1 MPNFKLIFLGI
12 GHKHSPFHI
21 FHFFKMKTYFR
32 LLSFAK
38 PIEKFA
44 IPYIIAT
51 LFAII
56 FNTFLFTLLGP
67 LMQALFL
74 GKVEGP
80 IKGIEPKG
88 SFDFLGQFNDYM
100 NTIIADD
107 KVYALKVIC
116 VVIVI
121 TVFLSNFFR
130 YFSQRFMEDLRVHTL
145 LNMRKKVFNNV
156 MNLHVAFFN
165 NERKGDIISKVASDV
180 QVVQFTVTNT
190 LQVVF
195 KEPVQ
200 LLFFIGVLVSISF
213 KLTIFSLLVIPV
225 SGFIISKIVKRLK
238 QQATQSHESFAKMI
252 GFLDESL
259 SGIKIVK
266 AFNATARIKEKFDEE
281 NKFYSFLNRKMARRQ
296 QLASPVS
303 QTLGVLVVVFI
314 LLYGG
319 TMILSG
325 KGDLEA
331 SEFVVYLATF
341 SQVMQPIKALT
352 DSFSG
357 IHSGISAGDRV
368 LDLIDTK
375 PELVNK
381 EDAQDLASFN
391 QRLSFEHVSF
401 NYGEKEVLKDINF
414 TIEKGT
420 TVALVGPSGGGKST
434 LMDLI
439 PRFHDPKA
447 GNIKIDG
454 HNYKDLAVESIREKM
469 GTVNQESFLFNDT
482 IFNNIAFA
490 KPNASMEEVV
500 MAAKIAN
507 AHDFIEN
514 TEGGYQSF
522 VGDRGNRLSGGQRQ
536 RVCIARAV
544 LANPPIML
552 LDEAT
557 SALDTESEKL
567 VQDALNNLMKNRT
580 SIVIAHR
587 LSTIQHADKIVVIDK
602 GEVVETG
609 NHAELMAHNGLYRR
623 LIDMQAFND

>member
-1 MPNFKLIFLGI
+1 
-12 GHKHSPFHI
+12 
-21 FHFFKMKTYFR
+21 MKIYFR

-44 IPYIIAT
+44 IPYVIAT
-51 LFAII
+51 LFAIT

-67 LMQALFL
+67 LLETLFVKDAPTTL
-74 GKVEGP
+74 SKASSSLDFMAKFSQQINTWIDQYGKTE
-80 IKGIEPKG
+80 
-88 SFDFLGQFNDYM
+88 
-100 NTIIADD
+100 T
-107 KVYALKVIC
+107 LKFVC

-121 TVFLSNFFR
+121 TVVLANLFR
-130 YFSQRFMEDLRVHTL
+130 YLSQRYMEDLRVHTL
-145 LNMRKKVFNNV
+145 LNLRKTVFNNV
-156 MNLHVAFFN
+156 MNLHIGYFN

-200 LLFFIGVLVSISF
+200 LLFYVGVLISISL
-213 KLTIFSLLVIPV
+213 KLTLFSLLVIPI

-238 QQATQSHESFAKMI
+238 QQAKESHESFARMI

-266 AFNATARIKEKFDEE
+266 AFNATQRVKAKFDDE
-281 NKFYSFLNRKMARRQ
+281 NKFYSFLNRKMVRRQ

-314 LLYGG
+314 VLYGG
-319 TMILSG
+319 TMILTG
-325 KGDLEA
+325 QGDLTP
-331 SEFVVYLATF
+331 SKFLVYIATF
-341 SQVMQPIKALT
+341 SQVMQPVKALT

-357 IHSGISAGDRV
+357 IHSGIAAGERV
-368 LDLIDTK
+368 LDLIDTQPDLIDK
-375 PELVNK
+375 PDAKSVNQFEKSLVLEN
-381 EDAQDLASFN
+381 
-391 QRLSFEHVSF
+391 VSF
-401 NYGEKEVLKDINF
+401 NYGEKQILNNININ
-414 TIEKGT
+414 IEKGKT
-420 TVALVGPSGGGKST
+420 IALVGPSGGGKST

-439 PRFHDPKA
+439 PRFHDPKS
-447 GNIKIDG
+447 GVIKIDG
-454 HNYKDLAVESIREKM
+454 LDYKDVKIEDLRSQM

-490 KPNASMEEVV
+490 KPDATEAEVIA
-500 MAAKIAN
+500 AAKIAN
-507 AHDFIEN
+507 AHEFILN
-514 TEGGYQSF
+514 TENGYQSS
-522 VGDRGNRLSGGQRQ
+522 VGDRGNKLSGGQRQ

-602 GEVVETG
+602 GQVVETG
-609 NHAELMAHNGLYRR
+609 SHAELMIQNGLYRR

>member
-1 MPNFKLIFLGI
+1 MDALN
-12 GHKHSPFHI
+12 HHPFYIPILH
-21 FHFFKMKTYFR
+21 KMKTYFR

-44 IPYIIAT
+44 IPYVIAT
-51 LFAII
+51 LFAIF

-74 GKVEGP
+74 KHSNIPVKVTES
-80 IKGIEPKG
+80 KGALN
-88 SFDFLGQFNDYM
+88 FLGQFNDYM
-100 NTIIADD
+100 SSVIADD
-107 KVYALKVIC
+107 KIYALKVIC
-116 VVIVI
+116 AIIII

-145 LNMRKKVFNNV
+145 LNMRKTVFNNV
-156 MNLHVAFFN
+156 MNLHVGYFN

-195 KEPVQ
+195 KEPLQ
-200 LLFFIGVLVSISF
+200 LLFFVGVLVSISF
-213 KLTIFSLLVIPV
+213 KLTLFSLLVIPI

-259 SGIKIVK
+259 SGIKIIK
-266 AFNATARIKEKFDEE
+266 AFNSTERIKSKFDEE

-319 TMILSG
+319 TMILNG
-325 KGDLEA
+325 KGDLSA
-331 SEFVVYLATF
+331 DQFVVYLATF

-357 IHSGISAGDRV
+357 IHSGISAGERV
-368 LDLIDTK
+368 LQLVDTK

-381 EDAQDLASFN
+381 EHAETLDIFKNSLEFN
-391 QRLSFEHVSF
+391 QVAF
-401 NYGEKEVLKDINF
+401 NYGEKQVLSNINL
-414 TIEKGT
+414 TIEKGQ

-439 PRFHDPKA
+439 PRFHDPKS

-454 HNYKDLAVESIREKM
+454 HDYRDLTVESIRAQM
-469 GTVNQESFLFNDT
+469 GTVNQESFLFNDSILIT
-482 IFNNIAFA
+482 LPL
-490 KPNASMEEVV
+490 PN
-500 MAAKIAN
+500 
-507 AHDFIEN
+507 
-514 TEGGYQSF
+514 
-522 VGDRGNRLSGGQRQ
+522 
-536 RVCIARAV
+536 
-544 LANPPIML
+544 P
-552 LDEAT
+552 
-557 SALDTESEKL
+557 
-567 VQDALNNLMKNRT
+567 
-580 SIVIAHR
+580 
-587 LSTIQHADKIVVIDK
+587 
-602 GEVVETG
+602 
-609 NHAELMAHNGLYRR
+609 
-623 LIDMQAFND
+623 MQVRKK

>member
-1 MPNFKLIFLGI
+1 
-12 GHKHSPFHI
+12 
-21 FHFFKMKTYFR
+21 MKTYFR

-67 LMQALFL
+67 LLETLFIKDAPTTL
-74 GKVEGP
+74 SKVSSSIDFMGKFSQYIQHAIDAYGKTE
-80 IKGIEPKG
+80 
-88 SFDFLGQFNDYM
+88 
-100 NTIIADD
+100 T
-107 KVYALKVIC
+107 LKLVCI
-116 VVIVI
+116 VIVV
-121 TVFLSNFFR
+121 TVILANLFR
-130 YFSQRFMEDLRVHTL
+130 YLSQRFMEDLRVHTL
-145 LNMRKKVFNNV
+145 LNLRRTVFNNV
-156 MNLHVAFFN
+156 MNLHVGFFN

-190 LQVVF
+190 LQVIF
-195 KEPVQ
+195 KEPLQ
-200 LLFFIGVLVSISF
+200 LLFYVGVLISISV
-213 KLTIFSLLVIPV
+213 KLTLFSLLVIPV

-238 QQATQSHESFAKMI
+238 HQAKESHESFAKMI

-259 SGIKIVK
+259 SGIKIIK
-266 AFNATARIKEKFDEE
+266 AFNATPRIKDKFDQE
-281 NKFYSFLNRKMARRQ
+281 NKFYSYLNRKMARRQ

-303 QTLGVLVVVFI
+303 QTLGVFVVVFI
-314 LLYGG
+314 VLYGG
-319 TMILSG
+319 TMILTG
-325 KGDLEA
+325 QGDLTPA
-331 SEFVVYLATF
+331 KFLVYIATF
-341 SQVMQPIKALT
+341 SQVMQPVKALT

-357 IHSGISAGDRV
+357 IHSGIAAGERV
-368 LDLIDTK
+368 LDLMDTK
-375 PELVNK
+375 PLLVNAP
-381 EDAQDLASFN
+381 DAKVLDGFNSAISLQD
-391 QRLSFEHVSF
+391 VSF
-401 NYGEKEVLKDINF
+401 SYGEKQILNSITFE
-414 TIEKGT
+414 IEKGK

-434 LMDLI
+434 LMDLL
-439 PRFHDPKA
+439 PRFHDPKS
-447 GNIKIDG
+447 GVIKIDG
-454 HNYKDLAVESIREKM
+454 HDYKELTVESIRAQM

-490 KPNASMEEVV
+490 KPDASMEEVV
-500 MAAKIAN
+500 AAAKIAN

-514 TEGGYQSF
+514 AENGYQSL
-522 VGDRGNRLSGGQRQ
+522 VGDRGNKLSGGQKQ

-602 GEVVETG
+602 GSVVETG
-609 NHAELMAHNGLYRR
+609 SHSELMAKNGLYKR
-623 LIDMQAFND
+623 LIDMQAFTE

>member
-1 MPNFKLIFLGI
+1 
-12 GHKHSPFHI
+12 
-21 FHFFKMKTYFR
+21 MKTYFR

-67 LMQALFL
+67 LLETLFIKDAPTTL
-74 GKVEGP
+74 SKVSSSIDFMARFSEYIKHAITIYGKTG
-80 IKGIEPKG
+80 
-88 SFDFLGQFNDYM
+88 
-100 NTIIADD
+100 T
-107 KVYALKVIC
+107 LKIVC
-116 VVIVI
+116 IVI
-121 TVFLSNFFR
+121 SITVVLSNLFR
-130 YFSQRFMEDLRVHTL
+130 YLSQRFMEDLRVHTL
-145 LNMRKKVFNNV
+145 LNLRRTVFNNV
-156 MNLHVAFFN
+156 MNLHVGFFN

-195 KEPVQ
+195 KEPLQ
-200 LLFFIGVLVSISF
+200 LLFYVGVLVSISL
-213 KLTIFSLLVIPV
+213 KLTLFSLLVIPV

-238 QQATQSHESFAKMI
+238 QQAKESHESFAKML

-259 SGIKIVK
+259 SGIKIIK
-266 AFNATARIKEKFDEE
+266 AFNATQRIKNKFDEE

-303 QTLGVLVVVFI
+303 QTLGVFVVVFI
-314 LLYGG
+314 VLYGG
-319 TMILSG
+319 TMILTG
-325 KGDLEA
+325 QGDLTPA
-331 SEFVVYLATF
+331 KFLVYITTF
-341 SQVMQPIKALT
+341 SQVMQPVKALA

-357 IHSGISAGDRV
+357 IHSGIAAGDRV

-375 PELVNK
+375 PLLVNAPDAK
-381 EDAQDLASFN
+381 VLEDFN
-391 QRLSFEHVSF
+391 HTINFKDVSF
-401 NYGEKEVLKDINF
+401 SYGEKQILNGINF
-414 TIEKGT
+414 EIEKGK

-439 PRFHDPKA
+439 PRFHDPKS
-447 GNIKIDG
+447 GSISIDG
-454 HNYKDLAVESIREKM
+454 NDYRSLTAESIRAQM

-490 KPNASMEEVV
+490 NPNATMEEVIA
-500 MAAKIAN
+500 AAKIAN

-514 TEGGYQSF
+514 TENGYQTF

-567 VQDALNNLMKNRT
+567 VQDALNNLMRNRT

-602 GEVVETG
+602 GNVVETG
-609 NHAELMAHNGLYRR
+609 SHAELIHQNGLYKR

>member
-1 MPNFKLIFLGI
+1 
-12 GHKHSPFHI
+12 
-21 FHFFKMKTYFR
+21 MKIYFR

-44 IPYIIAT
+44 IPYVIAT
-51 LFAII
+51 LFAIT

-67 LMQALFL
+67 LLETLFVKDAPTTL
-74 GKVEGP
+74 SKASSSLDFMAKFSQQINIWIDQYGKTE
-80 IKGIEPKG
+80 
-88 SFDFLGQFNDYM
+88 
-100 NTIIADD
+100 T
-107 KVYALKVIC
+107 LKFVC

-121 TVFLSNFFR
+121 TVVLANLFR
-130 YFSQRFMEDLRVHTL
+130 YLSQRYMEDLRVHTL
-145 LNMRKKVFNNV
+145 LNLRRTVFNNV
-156 MNLHVAFFN
+156 MNLHIGYFN

-200 LLFFIGVLVSISF
+200 LLFYIGVLISISL
-213 KLTIFSLLVIPV
+213 KLTLFSLLVIPI

-238 QQATQSHESFAKMI
+238 QQAKESHESFARMI

-259 SGIKIVK
+259 SGIKIIK
-266 AFNATARIKEKFDEE
+266 AFNSTERVKDKFEAE
-281 NKFYSFLNRKMARRQ
+281 NRFYSFLNRKMVRRQ

-314 LLYGG
+314 VLYGG
-319 TMILSG
+319 TMILTG
-325 KGDLEA
+325 QGDLTP
-331 SEFVVYLATF
+331 SKFLVYIATF
-341 SQVMQPIKALT
+341 SQVMQPVKALT

-357 IHSGISAGDRV
+357 IHSGIAAGERV

-375 PELVNK
+375 PELIDKPNAK
-381 EDAQDLASFN
+381 PISLFEQS
-391 QRLSFEHVSF
+391 LSLENVSF
-401 NYGEKEVLKDINF
+401 YYGEKQILNSININ
-414 TIEKGT
+414 IEKGK

-439 PRFHDPKA
+439 PRFHDPKSGA
-447 GNIKIDG
+447 IKMDG
-454 HNYKDLAVESIREKM
+454 INYLDLKIEDLRAQM
-469 GTVNQESFLFNDT
+469 GIVNQESFLFNDT

-490 KPNASMEEVV
+490 KPGATEEEVIA
-500 MAAKIAN
+500 AAKIAN
-507 AHDFIEN
+507 AHEFILN
-514 TEGGYQSF
+514 TENGYQSS
-522 VGDRGNRLSGGQRQ
+522 VGDRGNKLSGGQRQ

-602 GEVVETG
+602 GQVLETG
-609 NHAELMAHNGLYRR
+609 SHSELMATNGLYRR
-623 LIDMQAFND
+623 LINMQTFND